1 MILVL
6 LQILINL
13 NKPTAKISSQKE
25 DYYFYFFYIFSIYYI
40 FNNVII
46 SKGKVKNSNEK
57 NIFSENKDCL
67 ISILYIK

>member
-13 NKPTAKISSQKE
+13 NKPTAKTSSQKE
-25 DYYFYFFYIFSIYYI
+25 DNYFHFFYIFSIYYI

-46 SKGKVKNSNEK
+46 SKGEV
-57 NIFSENKDCL
+57 
-67 ISILYIK
+67 

>member
-25 DYYFYFFYIFSIYYI
+25 DNYFFYFFYIFSIYYI
-40 FNNVII
+40 FNTVII
-46 SKGKVKNSNEK
+46 SKGKVKNSNK
-57 NIFSENKDCL
+57 RKIFFRK
-67 ISILYIK
+67 

>member
-13 NKPTAKISSQKE
+13 NKLTARISSQKE
-25 DYYFYFFYIFSIYYI
+25 CNYLFYFFYIFSIYYV

-46 SKGKVKNSNEK
+46 SKGEVENSNK
-57 NIFSENKDCL
+57 RKIFSRK
-67 ISILYIK
+67 

>member
-13 NKPTAKISSQKE
+13 NKLTARISSQKE
-25 DYYFYFFYIFSIYYI
+25 GNYLFYFFYIFSIYYV

-46 SKGKVKNSNEK
+46 SKGEVENSNK
-57 NIFSENKDCL
+57 RKIFFRK
-67 ISILYIK
+67 